1 MLVSLYKM
9 GQKQLKQ
16 IFKHFDSTVEEN
28 EYVEMYKYA
37 TH

>member
-1 MLVSLYKM
+1 MFVSLYKT

-16 IFKHFDSTVEEN
+16 IFKHFDSTVEEK
-28 EYVEMYKYA
+28 EYVDMHKYA